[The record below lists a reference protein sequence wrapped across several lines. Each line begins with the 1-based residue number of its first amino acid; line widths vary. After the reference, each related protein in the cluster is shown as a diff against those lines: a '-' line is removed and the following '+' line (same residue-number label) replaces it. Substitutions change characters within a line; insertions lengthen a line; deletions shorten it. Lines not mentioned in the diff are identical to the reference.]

1 MPLHTICSVDHQDRI
16 IQHLQGTLHL
26 SRKIHMPRCIQKCHL
41 AVTKLKH
48 CLLGKN
54 RNPPLSFQRVV
65 IKERIPMIYTP
76 RLTDLSCQIKDS
88 F

>member
-1 MPLHTICSVDHQDRI
+1 MVFEVFHQNRI
-16 IQHLQGTLHL
+16 IQHLERPLHF
-26 SRKIHMPRCIQKCHL
+26 RGKIHMPRCIQKCHL